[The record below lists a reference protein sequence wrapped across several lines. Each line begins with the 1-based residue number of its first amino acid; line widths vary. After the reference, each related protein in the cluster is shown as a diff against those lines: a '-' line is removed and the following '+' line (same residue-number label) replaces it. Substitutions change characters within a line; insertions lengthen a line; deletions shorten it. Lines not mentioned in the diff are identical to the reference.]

1 MSHSAPYTLSFMLSA
16 IFGSCLCMN
25 AAWAHEPPSEKIAEL
40 TQRMETE
47 GSNIQLYTER
57 AFEYLAQGNYAA
69 AQADLEY
76 RIGSGPP
83 EADLFDALAEAHL
96 AQKNH
101 DAALRAIE
109 SGLRLAHTAEEQAV
123 LYATRARVNVSSYS
137 YARALSD
144 MQTALDF
151 GFYDIEWAILRSR
164 LQARLG
170 KDRER
175 IRDLETACA
184 ANPSVVL
191 QYELLDAHIDFDP
204 DGETVAT
211 VMGKLEK
218 VRWKSTW
225 ELRLARIY
233 LRQGEREAARRLL
246 EDAVDEIDGR
256 YNPDK
261 PHLGLMAER
270 GEALALLGE
279 TERARRHWRLLQF
292 EFPDSRLAYYRLDR
306 LVNDTEPIA
315 KRVWTAAGE

>member
-1 MSHSAPYTLSFMLSA
+1 VGRSAPHTLSAVLMA
-16 IFGSCLCMN
+16 IFGSCLCVN
-25 AAWAHEPPSEKIAEL
+25 TATAHEPPSEKIAEL
-40 TQRMETE
+40 TQRMEME
-47 GSNIQLYTER
+47 GPNLELYTER

-69 AQADLEY
+69 AQRDLEY
-76 RIGSGPP
+76 RIETGPP
-83 EADLFDALAEAHL
+83 EADLFDALAEAYL
-96 AQKNH
+96 ALKHH
-101 DAALRAIE
+101 DPALRAIE
-109 SGLRLAHTAEEQAV
+109 SGLRLAHTAQDQAT
-123 LYATRARVNVSSYS
+123 LYATRARVNVSSDS
-137 YARALSD
+137 YAAALDD
-144 MQTALDF
+144 MQTALNL

-170 KDRER
+170 RDRDR

-204 DGETVAT
+204 DEETVAI

-233 LRQGEREAARRLL
+233 LRQGQRDAARRLL
-246 EDAVDEIDGR
+246 EDAVEEIDGR

-306 LVNDTEPIA
+306 LVNGSKPPLDGQ
-315 KRVWTAAGE
+315 RAGD